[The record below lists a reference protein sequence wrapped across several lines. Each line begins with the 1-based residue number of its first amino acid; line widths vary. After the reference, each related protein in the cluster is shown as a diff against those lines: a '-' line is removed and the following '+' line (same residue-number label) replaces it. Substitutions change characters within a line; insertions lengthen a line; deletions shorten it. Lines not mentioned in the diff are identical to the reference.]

1 MQSIC
6 LILVGILE
14 NLEVLL
20 VLGPLLRIEVKDSRC
35 VLELTASLD
44 NIFSL
49 FFVDNYSVNAVSIF
63 VVHVDTP
70 QRTWHDH
77 IGEPCILLLL

>member
-20 VLGPLLRIEVKDSRC
+20 VLSPLLRIEVKDSRC

-44 NIFSL
+44 NIVSL
-49 FFVDNYSVNAVSIF
+49 FFVDNYSVNAISIF
-63 VVHVDTP
+63 VVHIDTP
-70 QRTWHDH
+70 
-77 IGEPCILLLL
+77 

>member
-49 FFVDNYSVNAVSIF
+49 FFVDNYSVNAISIF

-70 QRTWHDH
+70 
-77 IGEPCILLLL
+77 

>member
-14 NLEVLL
+14 NLEVLF

-49 FFVDNYSVNAVSIF
+49 FFVDNYSVNAISIF

-70 QRTWHDH
+70 
-77 IGEPCILLLL
+77 

>member
-14 NLEVLL
+14 NLKVLL

-44 NIFSL
+44 NIISL
-49 FFVDNYSVNAVSIF
+49 FFVDNYSVNAISIF
-63 VVHVDTP
+63 VVHIDTP
-70 QRTWHDH
+70 
-77 IGEPCILLLL
+77 